1 MWVVSCLPGRNQIQ
15 SSAELHLRVIPYL
28 RDLLRVESIK
38 QFQMEENLNSLLE
51 GEVDKD
57 FSFATL
63 VIKMELE
70 ERVSCGEQICYFSGV
85 VVFYEM

>member
-1 MWVVSCLPGRNQIQ
+1 
-15 SSAELHLRVIPYL
+15 
-28 RDLLRVESIK
+28 
-38 QFQMEENLNSLLE
+38 MEENLNSLLE

-63 VIKMELE
+63 AIKMEFE

-85 VVFYEM
+85 VFL